1 MTALSFIRKNSR
13 VNFKLFNV
21 EVLSKLPDWSDK
33 TILIAEDVDN
43 NYAVLAALLKKTQVN
58 LIRAKNGKEA
68 LKMVW
73 KDIGIDLIL
82 MDLSMPIVNGI
93 EATRIIKKQFPEKIV
108 IAHTAHELSEEIT
121 RENFNDILLKPIRR
135 NQLIDTLSKY
145 LS

>member
-1 MTALSFIRKNSR
+1 M
-13 VNFKLFNV
+13 

-33 TILIAEDVDN
+33 TILIAEDVDD
-43 NYAVLAALLKKTQVN
+43 NYAVLAALLKKTQIK

-73 KDIGIDLIL
+73 KNTEIDLIL

-93 EATRIIKKQFPEKIV
+93 EATRIIKEQFPEKIV
-108 IAHTAHELSEEIT
+108 IAYTAHGLSKEII
-121 RENFNDILLKPIRR
+121 RENFNDILSKPIRR
-135 NQLIDTLSKY
+135 NQLIDILSKH